1 MSFTFQTIKKQKS
14 DYFSLFLTVECG
26 VGGWGKIQI
35 LIWIKK
41 EFYFKTYFFVL
52 ISSITFAKI
61 LNFYELELR
70 RKMYF
75 VIMIKDVL
83 DCVFLGQL
91 FPFRGS

>member
-1 MSFTFQTIKKQKS
+1 M
-14 DYFSLFLTVECG
+14 
-26 VGGWGKIQI
+26 GGWGKIQI

>member
-1 MSFTFQTIKKQKS
+1 MH
-14 DYFSLFLTVECG
+14 G

-83 DCVFLGQL
+83 DCVFLGQRSSL
-91 FPFRGS
+91 EAVELVFNLTGC